1 VRFARARSGL
11 LPFLV
16 SLVRSSL
23 SARAARLSL
32 LCAFSASSG
41 LASAFFFEFSAPL
54 VCLGRALL
62 ERREE
67 RSRRGAKDAEEGAE
81 RRTED
86 AEEAQR
92 ERTERRE
99 GRRTGRG
106 GRALRSC
113 ALRPAPLS
121 RLSRP
126 FFSFGS
132 RSAPLFP
139 LRPLCVLRLA
149 LGVLLRVLRAPLS
162 SAPLPLLA
170 SSRPRPPDRRSVQSS
185 TVSAKFRKRTSVAPP
200 ECSCSATMPRR
211 APWGSSRST
220 HGWSL
225 IHVRTREPR
234 ASMR

>member
-1 VRFARARSGL
+1 VRTGRRRGEARSSRRERNSETQGL
-11 LPFLV
+11 P
-16 SLVRSSL
+16 SL
-23 SARAARLSL
+23 SAREARSS
-32 LCAFSASSG
+32 LCASSAFSG
-41 LASAFFFEFSAPL
+41 LASASFSGFSAPL
-54 VCLGRALL
+54 LCLGRALP
-62 ERREE
+62 ERGEE

-81 RRTED
+81 
-86 AEEAQR
+86 EAQR
-92 ERTERRE
+92 EERE
-99 GRRTGRG
+99 KGRKKNRQRWACASFV
-106 GRALRSC
+106 RA
-113 ALRPAPLS
+113 PACSPS
-121 RLSRP
+121 RISRP
-126 FFSFGS
+126 LFSFGS

-139 LRPLCVLRLA
+139 LRLLCVLRLA